1 MRPTFVDQDW
11 QRIEREGEQNKK
23 GSRVDLREEDKMG
36 LVVRMMNVG
45 RGERIFRFI
54 IGVFLIALAF
64 LISGFTGLILG
75 LIGVAIIPTAIFGY

>member
-1 MRPTFVDQDW
+1 V
-11 QRIEREGEQNKK
+11 
-23 GSRVDLREEDKMG
+23 EDKMG
-36 LVVRMMNVG
+36 FVVRMMNVG
-45 RGERIFRFI
+45 RGERIFRFS

>member
-1 MRPTFVDQDW
+1 V
-11 QRIEREGEQNKK
+11 
-23 GSRVDLREEDKMG
+23 EDKMG
-36 LVVRMMNVG
+36 FVVRMMNVG

>member
-1 MRPTFVDQDW
+1 
-11 QRIEREGEQNKK
+11 
-23 GSRVDLREEDKMG
+23 MG

-64 LISGFTGLILG
+64 LISGISGWILG
-75 LIGVAIIPTAIFGY
+75 FIGVAVIPTAIFGY